1 MKELSDKELAA
12 RVAATKDTIAFEEL
26 VRRHQNAFQIWLK
39 QLSGHSSK
47 ADDIAQDT
55 FISTWNNMHIFR
67 GDGEFKSWLM
77 KIAYTH
83 FLQYLRKAKA
93 RNKIIQESKIYKIE
107 EVQTTDNHALPDL
120 QKLLTVLSLEEKAC
134 MVLCYSHGYSHT
146 EISTITK
153 LHLGTVKSHIR
164 RGINKIQ
171 SKFKI
176 GKNHDG

>member
-26 VRRHQNAFQIWLK
+26 VRRHQNALRIWLK
-39 QLSGHSSK
+39 QLSGHSSN

-55 FISTWNNMHIFR
+55 FISTWNNMHTFR

-93 RNKIIQESKIYKIE
+93 RNKIIE
-107 EVQTTDNHALPDL
+107 EVQYIDNHALPDL
-120 QKLLTVLSLEEKAC
+120 KKLLTVLSQEEKAC

-146 EISTITK
+146 EISTIIK
-153 LHLGTVKSHIR
+153 LPLGTVKSHIR